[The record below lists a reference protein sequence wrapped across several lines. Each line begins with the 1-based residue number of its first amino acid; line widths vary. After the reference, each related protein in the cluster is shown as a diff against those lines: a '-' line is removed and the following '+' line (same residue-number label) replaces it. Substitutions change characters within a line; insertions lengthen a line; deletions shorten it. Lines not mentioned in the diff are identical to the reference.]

1 MKAKTKRS
9 KEMLSSRKKELYDKN
24 ARTIEFYRN
33 NPCIA
38 SEELIG
44 VKLLDAQKII
54 LNRIW
59 IADYSVLACSRNFGK
74 SFLASVYMI
83 LKWLLFEGQQI
94 YIIGSVGSQSIECF
108 KKLEDIVMQRIQSIK
123 SLKDIIAFETV
134 KSPACKTGF
143 VHNPASHIVKSH
155 NDSAIMTLNGDPN
168 NIRSKYLYKFALI
181 E

>member
-1 MKAKTKRS
+1 
-9 KEMLSSRKKELYDKN
+9 
-24 ARTIEFYRN
+24 
-33 NPCIA
+33 
-38 SEELIG
+38 
-44 VKLLDAQKII
+44 
-54 LNRIW
+54 
-59 IADYSVLACSRNFGK
+59 
-74 SFLASVYMI
+74 MI

-108 KKLEDIVMQRIQSIK
+108 KKLEDITMQRIQSIK

-168 NIRSKYLYKFALI
+168 NIRSKRASLVFF
-181 E
+181 